1 MRPES
6 IEQHGSEVRAL
17 LARGAFRQLQATLRN
32 GSTLPAEP
40 FARAMLDDLDYLT
53 RRARAGGHVDDL
65 QWQQL
70 DDDLRL
76 LGDLAG
82 S

>member
-1 MRPES
+1 MLPES
-6 IEQHGSEVRAL
+6 IAQHGSEVRAL
-17 LARGAFRQLQATLRN
+17 LARGAFSQLQVTLHT

-40 FARAMLDDLDYLT
+40 FARVMLDDLDYLT
-53 RRARAGGHVDDL
+53 RRARAGGHIDGFR
-65 QWQQL
+65 WQQL

-82 S
+82 L